1 VAEPRDQGG
10 LEYLVKAGKLRSIGE
25 EENQTPDQTQQQG
38 LPNDP
43 NANVD
48 RSLEA
53 FAARSVLVTIARL
66 EQDGRPAGAGVKLDE
81 VSGEVGMAGDLLI
94 PLARRLAVAG
104 AITVLE
110 DDPFGNQKVTLT
122 ELGRQLLAQDATA
135 ELIRLIAASPS

>member
-1 VAEPRDQGG
+1 MAEPRDQGG

-25 EENQTPDQTQQQG
+25 DENQTAEQTQQQG
-38 LPNDP
+38 PPNDP

-53 FAARSVLVTIARL
+53 FAARSVLVAIARL